1 MQPEV
6 ALLICLVAMCASLW
20 MSMRLD
26 RIRIRRHFAAMG
38 ANVHSQRWLPFGRGW
53 IGSLHETIYRVR
65 CVDRDGKPMVATVRT
80 SVLTGVH
87 VDEMNPVGE

>member
-20 MSMRLD
+20 MSMWLD

-38 ANVHSQRWLPFGRGW
+38 ANVQSQRWLPFGRGW
-53 IGSLHETIYRVR
+53 IGSLHETIYRVH
-65 CVDRDGKPMVATVRT
+65 CIDRDGKPMVATVRT

-87 VDEMNPVGE
+87 VDEMSAVGE

>member
-20 MSMRLD
+20 MSMWLD

-38 ANVHSQRWLPFGRGW
+38 ANVQSQRWLPFGRGW
-53 IGSLHETIYRVR
+53 IGSLHETIYRVH
-65 CVDRDGKPMVATVRT
+65 CIDRDGKPMVATVRT

-87 VDEMNPVGE
+87 VDEMSPVGE

>member
-20 MSMRLD
+20 MSMWLD

-38 ANVHSQRWLPFGRGW
+38 ASVQSQRWLPFGRGW
-53 IGSLHETIYRVR
+53 IGSLHETIYRVH
-65 CVDRDGKPMVATVRT
+65 CIDRDGKPMVATVRT

-87 VDEMNPVGE
+87 VDEMSAVGE

>member
-6 ALLICLVAMCASLW
+6 ALFICLVAMCASLW

-26 RIRIRRHFAAMG
+26 RIRIRRHFAAIG
-38 ANVHSQRWLPFGRGW
+38 ANVQSQRWLPFGRGW

-65 CVDRDGKPMVATVRT
+65 CIDRDGKPMVATVRT

-87 VDEMNPVGE
+87 VDEMSAVGE